1 MSRELDELVLL
12 FTSLN
17 TEYQGALQHSTS
29 EPNPRS
35 LVCRENL
42 PPPVHFERRR
52 QHRLAPTASSNDA
65 DASIEAPPSGTTLVT
80 NIRENG
86 VSSDISFVL
95 SLLLNDQLERPEDT
109 TINFLHSLNELE

>member
-17 TEYQGALQHSTS
+17 TEYKGALQHSTS

-52 QHRLAPTASSNDA
+52 QHRLAPAASSNDA
-65 DASIEAPPSGTTLVT
+65 DASIEAPPSGTTLT
-80 NIRENG
+80 NIRDNG